1 MEENEKSKSKIS
13 KILSMALTIAFLVFV
28 LAMVLRICQADHKEL
43 ENLYITDS
51 FLEAYEISQDL
62 RTHAAGTEFSENGA
76 LYAYSFVYIEKAE
89 YFQITVRYNKRH
101 IDEVV
106 SAINANE
113 KALYGESAKTYTVE
127 DIGIRYEIED
137 SKGNKYTPKI
147 LATDEAINYG
157 YFKFEVTGVSFTDV
171 AINAKMILENVEK
184 TTLEID
190 GASKTTLIYKEGSV
204 YNEEN
209 GTLEVHSLNDMSIE
223 YKLSKKEKA
232 ELEK

>member
-1 MEENEKSKSKIS
+1 MEENEKNKSRVS
-13 KILSMALTIAFLVFV
+13 KILSMALMVAFLVFV

-43 ENLYITDS
+43 ENLYITDN
-51 FLEAYEISQDL
+51 FLEAYEVSREL

-101 IDEVV
+101 IDEVI
-106 SAINANE
+106 SSINANE
-113 KALYGESAKTYTVE
+113 KMLYGENAKTYTAN
-127 DIGIRYEIED
+127 DIGISYEIED
-137 SKGNKYTPKI
+137 SKGNKYKPVV
-147 LATDEAINYG
+147 LDTDDALNYG
-157 YFKFEVTGVSFTDV
+157 YFKLEVSGVSFTDV

-190 GASKTTLIYKEGSV
+190 GVSKTTLIYKEGSA
-204 YNEEN
+204 YNDEK